1 MSGKKSGP
9 EPLDQQYVTV
19 KDEFGT
25 PQMVPVLHPRWVVEV
40 NFLPYVAPPD
50 PAALGEEERAGTLE
64 EWLERALLL
73 EQDLRWL
80 LQQTHSKFWC
90 QTIFDE
96 SLHSCLNAYL
106 QNAPRSYDP
115 PLDLPADLKQQEET
129 LHRLFF
135 MVFMR
140 MATHKESKENFFTP
154 KTFGDILYENFLFD
168 VPKLMDLCVLYAGG
182 NMAVLAKMVDNVFK
196 QQPNYNNDLA
206 EVGPTIFEVFDN
218 IMQKCGLADEGG
230 SVPQKLSDRKA
241 APLEAMSA
249 GEVQDILLYMRDS
262 AVTLL
267 VFLEAYPRGCRV
279 FHQQNIVTRICSFYE
294 SVVPALE
301 ILVMDRISQETA
313 KTNWSELDAVLSQ
326 ARGMLVKLCHHI
338 ISTCCLQP
346 ILENSESLEAV
357 LNYVEDYL
365 HVMSA
370 VLSERRF
377 LHDLDCLFSVQE
389 DVDLIHQ
396 ACDSVDVTRTDFI
409 LGAVDQAY
417 QSFGKDRRARNDGN
431 GPNHAASWNGEL
443 KADGIGGT
451 PVNRVQQEDFQDED
465 ALQGLE
471 GACAFPQPSGVEMD
485 SLISAVRD
493 LLPELGEGFIMACLE
508 EYGYKVETVI
518 NDILEEKLP
527 AKLQKLDR
535 SMKRPAEKKKEEVV
549 ETTLLSQRANVFAG
563 DEFDVFSRDDID
575 MSKVFKGKREPKE
588 VNTKKIMDEEKP
600 NLSSLKEQYFNYGT
614 YEKVPEEELN
624 GPMAALRMVDDY
636 DDEYDDTYDTN
647 DVGEMDADSADEM
660 IKENKA
666 VEEYG
671 REFVTPRVLAGYTGR
686 RGKEEEESDEEET
699 QEQGGPKD
707 KKEDFVQDPAVLREK
722 AAERAAYKAQRQ
734 GRRGQNRNQQEIL
747 KGQAKGQ
754 GQTKE
759 TAQSRR
765 QKEKNKSSR
774 ANHNRRA
781 MADRKMARGMGPL
794 T

>member
-1 MSGKKSGP
+1 MSSKKSGP

-25 PQMVPVLHPRWVVEV
+25 PQMVPVLHPRWVEQVT
-40 NFLPYVAPPD
+40 FLPYQAPPD
-50 PAALGEEERAGTLE
+50 PASLREEERAGTLE
-64 EWLERALLL
+64 EWLERVLLL
-73 EQDLRWL
+73 EEDLRWL

-96 SLHSCLNAYL
+96 SLHSCLNSYL

-115 PLDLPADLKQQEET
+115 PLDIPKDMKQEQET

-154 KTFGDILYENFLFD
+154 KMFGDILYENFLFD

-182 NMAVLAKMVDNVFK
+182 NMAVLSKMIDNIFK

-218 IMQKCGLADEGG
+218 IMQKCGLADESG
-230 SVPQKLSDRKA
+230 SGPQKLSDRKA
-241 APLEAMSA
+241 APLESMGV
-249 GEVQDILLYMRDS
+249 GEVHDILLYMRDS
-262 AVTLL
+262 AITLL
-267 VFLEAYPRGCRV
+267 VFLEAYPSGCKV
-279 FHQQNIVTRICSFYE
+279 FHQQNIVARICSFYE
-294 SVVPALE
+294 SAVPALE
-301 ILVMDRISQETA
+301 ILLMDRISQEIG
-313 KTNWSELDAVLSQ
+313 KSWSDLDAVLSQ

-346 ILENSESLEAV
+346 ILENSGSLEVV

-396 ACDSVDVTRTDFI
+396 ACDSVDSTRTDFI

-417 QSFGKDRRARNDGN
+417 QSFGKDKRARN
-431 GPNHAASWNGEL
+431 GPNHAASCNGEL
-443 KADGIGGT
+443 KAGGMGRT
-451 PVNRVQQEDFQDED
+451 QDDFQDEA
-465 ALQGLE
+465 ALEGLE
-471 GACAFPQPSGVEMD
+471 GACAFPQPSGVEME

-493 LLPELGEGFIMACLE
+493 LLPELGEGFILACLE
-508 EYGYKVETVI
+508 EYGYKVEKVI
-518 NDILEEKLP
+518 NDILEENLP
-527 AKLQKLDR
+527 PKLQKLDR
-535 SMKRPAEKKKEEVV
+535 SMKRPAEKKEETV

-600 NLSSLKEQYFNYGT
+600 DLSALKGQYFNYGT
-614 YEKVPEEELN
+614 YEKVPEDELN
-624 GPMAALRMVDDY
+624 GPMAAMHIVDDY

-660 IKENKA
+660 IRENKA

-671 REFVTPRVLAGYTGR
+671 REFVTPRVLAGNRGR
-686 RGKEEEESDEEET
+686 KETVEESDEEE
-699 QEQGGPKD
+699 EEGGPKD
-707 KKEDFVQDPAVLREK
+707 KKDNFVQDPAALREK

-734 GRRGQNRNQQEIL
+734 GKKGQNRNQQDVL
-747 KGQAKGQ
+747 KGQSKGQ

-759 TAQSRR
+759 TVHSRR

>member
-1 MSGKKSGP
+1 
-9 EPLDQQYVTV
+9 
-19 KDEFGT
+19 
-25 PQMVPVLHPRWVVEV
+25 
-40 NFLPYVAPPD
+40 
-50 PAALGEEERAGTLE
+50 
-64 EWLERALLL
+64 
-73 EQDLRWL
+73 
-80 LQQTHSKFWC
+80 
-90 QTIFDE
+90 
-96 SLHSCLNAYL
+96 
-106 QNAPRSYDP
+106 
-115 PLDLPADLKQQEET
+115 
-129 LHRLFF
+129 

-182 NMAVLAKMVDNVFK
+182 NMAVLTKMIDNIFK

-218 IMQKCGLADEGG
+218 ILEKCGLSDEGG

-241 APLEAMSA
+241 APLQSMSV
-249 GEVQDILLYMRDS
+249 GEVHDILLYMRDS
-262 AVTLL
+262 AITLL
-267 VFLEAYPRGCRV
+267 VFLEAYPSGCKV
-279 FHQQNIVTRICSFYE
+279 FHQQNIVARICSFYE

-301 ILVMDRISQETA
+301 ILVMDRISQDTG
-313 KTNWSELDAVLSQ
+313 KTGWNELAAVLSQ

-346 ILENSESLEAV
+346 ILENSGSLEVV

-377 LHDLDCLFSVQE
+377 LHDLDLLFSVQE
-389 DVDLIHQ
+389 DIDLIHQ
-396 ACDSVDVTRTDFI
+396 ACDSVDSTRTDFI
-409 LGAVDQAY
+409 MGAVDQAY
-417 QSFGKDRRARNDGN
+417 QSFGKDKRARYDGN

-443 KADGIGGT
+443 KADGNGRI
-451 PVNRVQQEDFQDED
+451 PVNRVQQEDFQDEA
-465 ALQGLE
+465 ALEGLE

-493 LLPELGEGFIMACLE
+493 LLPELGEGFILACLE
-508 EYGYKVETVI
+508 EYGYKVEKVI

-535 SMKRPAEKKKEEVV
+535 SMKRPAEKKTEDV

-588 VNTKKIMDEEKP
+588 VNSKKIMDEDKP
-600 NLSSLKEQYFNYGT
+600 DLAALKEQYFNYGT
-614 YEKVPEEELN
+614 YEKVPEDELN
-624 GPMAALRMVDDY
+624 GPMAALHVVDDY

-660 IKENKA
+660 IRENKA

-671 REFVTPRVLAGYTGR
+671 REFVTPRVLAGNKGR
-686 RGKEEEESDEEET
+686 REKEESDEEED

-707 KKEDFVQDPAVLREK
+707 KKDNFVQDPAALREK

-734 GRRGQNRNQQEIL
+734 GKKGQNRNQQDVL

-759 TAQSRR
+759 TAHSRR